1 MAPLGKDTKD
11 TTRNNFHPVVPEEE
25 WESRDMD
32 SRISSLSPSL
42 SAVGSFAFQMDYKLE
57 ANIRDTIDF
66 N

>member
-32 SRISSLSPSL
+32 SRISSLSPSSL
-42 SAVGSFAFQMDYKLE
+42 AAVGSFAFQMDLQIGSEYS
-57 ANIRDTIDF
+57 
-66 N
+66 